1 MPALLWRADQR
12 SSSHL
17 IARAAGSMLPAAVA
31 LHMEHHAASRSHA
44 CRERLVA
51 SCRCKQKC
59 AVQVGKAWL
68 FLSQLYKTN
77 PSPSSQQMAEAALVR
92 SWEIYA
98 LCQVSAS
105 CEVRM

>member
-1 MPALLWRADQR
+1 MLQESHKPAVKSLWPLAD
-12 SSSHL
+12 
-17 IARAAGSMLPAAVA
+17 A
-31 LHMEHHAASRSHA
+31 
-44 CRERLVA
+44 
-51 SCRCKQKC
+51 KQVL

-77 PSPSSQQMAEAALVR
+77 PSPASQQMAEAALVR

-98 LCQVSAS
+98 LCQVSAT